1 MIRGVITLRGVG
13 CWAERLSEEFGVAVN
28 VHSCRL
34 QKDARSVQHW
44 VEILSDGHKIDR
56 ITDQIKDHTIS
67 SDIVKVG
74 EGRAFGLVVSQ
85 ACVAAKA
92 VEDLTCVIIAHRVR
106 RDGFM
111 ELEVLA
117 SGEDTLRQIMQR
129 LSSKGIEVSVLE
141 VTSDIDRE
149 KVTAREEQVVR
160 RALEMGYFDYPR
172 KIRQRE
178 LASACGICSST
189 LAELLRRAERNIIA
203 AHTTDHDVT

>member
-1 MIRGVITLRGVG
+1 
-13 CWAERLSEEFGVAVN
+13 
-28 VHSCRL
+28 
-34 QKDARSVQHW
+34 
-44 VEILSDGHKIDR
+44 
-56 ITDQIKDHTIS
+56 
-67 SDIVKVG
+67 
-74 EGRAFGLVVSQ
+74 
-85 ACVAAKA
+85 
-92 VEDLTCVIIAHRVR
+92 
-106 RDGFM
+106 M

>member
-1 MIRGVITLRGVG
+1 MIKGVLTLRGVG
-13 CWAERLSEEFGVAVN
+13 CWAELLSEEFGIAVN

-34 QKDARSVQHW
+34 QRDTKTVQHW
-44 VEILSDGHKIDR
+44 VEILSDGHEIAR
-56 ITDQIKDHTIS
+56 ITDQIKGHTIS
-67 SDIVKVG
+67 SDIVKVS
-74 EGRAFGLVVSQ
+74 EGRSFGLVVSP

-92 VEDLTCVIIAHRVR
+92 IEDLTCVITAHRVR
-106 RDGFM
+106 RDGLL

-117 SGEDTLRQIMQR
+117 SGEDTLKQIMQR
-129 LSSKGIEVSVLE
+129 LSSKGIEVGVLE
-141 VTSDIDRE
+141 VTSDIDSE

-160 RALEMGYFDYPR
+160 RALDMGYFDYPR

-189 LAELLRRAERNIIA
+189 LAEILRRAERNIIA

>member
-1 MIRGVITLRGVG
+1 MIKGVLTLRGVG
-13 CWAERLSEEFGVAVN
+13 CWAARLSEEFGIAVN
-28 VHSCRL
+28 VHACRL

-44 VEILSDGHKIDR
+44 VEILSDGHKIDK

-67 SDIVKVG
+67 SDIIKVS
-74 EGRAFGLVVSQ
+74 EGRSFGLVVSP
-85 ACVAAKA
+85 ACVTAKA
-92 VEDLTCVIIAHRVR
+92 IEDLTCVITAHRVR
-106 RDGFM
+106 RDGLM

-117 SGEDTLRQIMQR
+117 SGEDTLKQIMQR
-129 LSSKGIEVSVLE
+129 LGSKGIEVSVLE
-141 VTSDIDRE
+141 VTSDIDSE

-189 LAELLRRAERNIIA
+189 LAELLRRAERNIMA

>member
-1 MIRGVITLRGVG
+1 MIRGVLALRGVG

-34 QKDARSVQHW
+34 QKDTRSVQHW
-44 VEILSDGHKIDR
+44 VEILSDGHKIDE
-56 ITDQIKDHTIS
+56 ITVQVKDHTIS
-67 SDIVKVG
+67 SDIVKVS
-74 EGRAFGLVVSQ
+74 EGRAFGLVVSP
-85 ACVAAKA
+85 ACVAAKT
-92 VEDLTCVIIAHRVR
+92 VEDLTCVITAHRVR

-117 SGEDTLRQIMQR
+117 SGEDTLKQIMQR
-129 LSSKGIEVSVLE
+129 LSRKGIEVSVLE
-141 VTSDIDRE
+141 MTSDIDRE

-160 RALEMGYFDYPR
+160 RALDMGYFDYPR

>member
-1 MIRGVITLRGVG
+1 MIRGVLTLRGVG
-13 CWAERLSEEFGVAVN
+13 CWAERLSEEFGIAVN

-34 QKDARSVQHW
+34 QKDAKSVQHW

-67 SDIVKVG
+67 SDIVKVS
-74 EGRAFGLVVSQ
+74 EGRWFGLVVSP
-85 ACVAAKA
+85 ACVTAKA
-92 VEDLTCVIIAHRVR
+92 IEDLTCVITAHRVR

-117 SGEDTLRQIMQR
+117 SGEDTLKQIMQR

-141 VTSDIDRE
+141 VTSDIDSE

-189 LAELLRRAERNIIA
+189 LAEILRRAERNIMA